1 MASDMSCEVFSI
13 SYLTKQFLCITPI
26 SKMCFM
32 ILDEFKAC
40 SFNLDAQKEILN
52 NTVNCDLIKQYPI
65 KTSYQR
71 AFLKSLMQKITE
83 SGNEIYDDIYVAYCR
98 LVSLPDSSSVHY
110 RHFLIENGTLSCITL
125 KESTNL
131 ISKGSTG
138 LCSWQGALVLSKWC
152 AENMKQ
158 LYGKSVLELG
168 CGVGLTGMSV
178 ITVCHPKQ
186 YIFSDYNPA
195 VLDMLCENVK
205 LNFLESYKQH
215 DLLNTY
221 HASSRLKLRLEF
233 EQSDIRVIELKWED
247 IDKCTAKD
255 LSQPDVI
262 IGADILYKSDSFN
275 SLTVGLKHLLTS
287 DNYAVFAA
295 TIRNEN
301 TIAQFLEQL
310 ENHGLAFE
318 ECASPKQDITI
329 QSIDVPVKILKIF
342 RKI

>member
-83 SGNEIYDDIYVAYCR
+83 S
-98 LVSLPDSSSVHY
+98 
-110 RHFLIENGTLSCITL
+110 ENGTLSCITL